1 MMKTGEH
8 FRRRA
13 HSQAMLLQAMPLQAM
28 PLQAAPLQALPLQGM
43 LLGGLIPLGVFS
55 VDIASRARRT
65 VLDRIAQS
73 MR

>member
-13 HSQAMLLQAMPLQAM
+13 HSQAVLLQAVLLQAMPLQ
-28 PLQAAPLQALPLQGM
+28 GK

>member
-13 HSQAMLLQAMPLQAM
+13 HSQAVLLQAVLLQAMPLQAM
-28 PLQAAPLQALPLQGM
+28 PLQGK